1 MVGCKPCR
9 SRHFIELLPSY
20 PSGNLAR
27 LGEYVQLSSRSLR
40 ADEHKIGRGDCAC
53 SLTVFTIPELSVAV
67 VAIALAYIIFSLT
80 GFGSALV
87 AAPLLAHVMPV
98 PIVIPLLAVLDFVA
112 PALRG
117 IHLNKEIARDEIVV
131 LIPAMLVGNA
141 IGAAPIAFPTSIAG
155 ISTTISSRAI
165 SLFKWIPR
173 SAGATKSNT
182 ANKGITIGTGITCAR
197 RGAATSADPN
207 PVRLKMIYARA
218 IATTATE
225 SSGIVNTVKLQA
237 QSPRPI
243 LCSSARNDRLD
254 SWTYSPSRARFPD
267 GYDGSN
273 SIKCL
278 DLQGF
283 HPTMR

>member
-1 MVGCKPCR
+1 MVGWKPCR

-112 PALRG
+112 SALRG

-141 IGAAPIAFPTSIAG
+141 IGATLILLYRRVYWRWYSVYLYQHMQYMRCVGFNPF
-155 ISTTISSRAI
+155 SR
-165 SLFKWIPR
+165 SL
-173 SAGATKSNT
+173 
-182 ANKGITIGTGITCAR
+182 
-197 RGAATSADPN
+197 D
-207 PVRLKMIYARA
+207 
-218 IATTATE
+218 
-225 SSGIVNTVKLQA
+225 
-237 QSPRPI
+237 
-243 LCSSARNDRLD
+243 
-254 SWTYSPSRARFPD
+254 RARHHTALLAVRVARCSVAVAF
-267 GYDGSN
+267 
-273 SIKCL
+273 C
-278 DLQGF
+278 
-283 HPTMR
+283 MRCIRISGDRPLRRFERRRVLLLT

>member
-1 MVGCKPCR
+1 MDQKMPADAVSKVLAQEHGRRKKQYPHPEHSTVIDTCKSKNDDADKGAQVNNGTLRR
-9 SRHFIELLPSY
+9 SNRLSGRNPLNAYIAYADTNTPSTTA
-20 PSGNLAR
+20 N
-27 LGEYVQLSSRSLR
+27 
-40 ADEHKIGRGDCAC
+40 IRGDK
-53 SLTVFTIPELSVAV
+53 VKMSV
-67 VAIALAYIIFSLT
+67 
-80 GFGSALV
+80 
-87 AAPLLAHVMPV
+87 
-98 PIVIPLLAVLDFVA
+98 
-112 PALRG
+112 
-117 IHLNKEIARDEIVV
+117 
-131 LIPAMLVGNA
+131 
-141 IGAAPIAFPTSIAG
+141 APIAFPTSIAG

-173 SAGATKSNT
+173 SAEATKSNT
-182 ANKGITIGTGITCAR
+182 ANKGMTIGTGITCAR